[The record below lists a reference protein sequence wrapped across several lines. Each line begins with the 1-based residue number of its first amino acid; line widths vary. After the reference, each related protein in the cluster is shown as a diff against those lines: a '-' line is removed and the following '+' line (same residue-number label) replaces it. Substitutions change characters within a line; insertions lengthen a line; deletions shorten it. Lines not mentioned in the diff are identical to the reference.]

1 MGWGAEA
8 SRSEKNGEGASM
20 GKFPSALITACLSAD
35 GKVWVERAR
44 LTIDEENVVSAEFL
58 RRWEG
63 MRSQPKL

>member
-1 MGWGAEA
+1 
-8 SRSEKNGEGASM
+8 M

-44 LTIDEENVVSAEFL
+44 LTIDEKNVVSAEFL

-63 MRSQPKL
+63 MSSQPKL